1 MDFSTLKFK
10 ERDDLEEVVS
20 SYYENHPFDIEQQRD
35 MRLRA
40 HFKDRYDARKNIID
54 WDFSFY
60 VKKLCP
66 EINNR
71 EYMAWRMQGTAFETR
86 LANNSVPNRTF
97 SSYVPGTSVSNCV
110 Y

>member
-1 MDFSTLKFK
+1 MNFSTLKFK
-10 ERDDLEEVVS
+10 ERDDLEEVIS

-71 EYMAWRMQGTAFETR
+71 EYMAWRM
-86 LANNSVPNRTF
+86 
-97 SSYVPGTSVSNCV
+97 
-110 Y
+110 